1 MGVAGPA
8 STPSPTPQGAGGLP
22 PAGDAELLPHSGE
35 VETFDDRVFQTLATM
50 SELFVC
56 GLRGKPQRGAGLTMA
71 GRGQYPQRD
80 QSDPALGFHLTD
92 RTVREGLE
100 AASQLMVGN

>member
-1 MGVAGPA
+1 
-8 STPSPTPQGAGGLP
+8 
-22 PAGDAELLPHSGE
+22 
-35 VETFDDRVFQTLATM
+35 M

-56 GLRGKPQRGAGLTMA
+56 GLRGKPQRGAGLTMD
-71 GRGQYPQRD
+71 PQRD

-100 AASQLMVGN
+100 AASQLMVGS

>member
-8 STPSPTPQGAGGLP
+8 STPSPTPQGGGRP
-22 PAGDAELLPHSGE
+22 TPSRGRRAAPHSGE

-100 AASQLMVGN
+100 AASQLMAGN